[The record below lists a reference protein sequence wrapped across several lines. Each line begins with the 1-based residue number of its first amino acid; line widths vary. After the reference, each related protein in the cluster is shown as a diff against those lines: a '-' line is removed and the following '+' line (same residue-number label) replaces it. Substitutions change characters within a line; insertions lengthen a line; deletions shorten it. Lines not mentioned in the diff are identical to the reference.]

1 MYASAAL
8 ANGAYGTA
16 KDNVT
21 NHIAYYTI
29 VGQFVCAL
37 RIGLQE
43 AQTQHA
49 VVEDKLARLHRDK
62 ADILGRP
69 EEGVVR
75 GQVNVALFPEDPQFA
90 EVLTRVGA
98 LTEIPLPN

>member
-43 AQTQHA
+43 AQTQHLNMYFMPLGGKA
-49 VVEDKLARLHRDK
+49 FRNDIQSIPHALADAIELLK
-62 ADILGRP
+62 
-69 EEGVVR
+69 
-75 GQVNVALFPEDPQFA
+75 QS
-90 EVLTRVGA
+90 
-98 LTEIPLPN
+98 